1 MVGEKMKRIKLIIS
15 YDGTNYCG
23 WQIQPNGLTIEQVLN
38 EKLSQLL
45 KEEIQVIGASRTDSG
60 VHALGNVAVFDT
72 NTKIPP
78 EKICYALNQRLPDDI
93 VVQQSMEVSLTYH
106 PRKCNTRKTY
116 EYKILNRKI
125 PMPKHRLDSYFY
137 FMPLDVE
144 KMREGAKYLI
154 GEHDFRSFC
163 SSRTQIEDTV
173 RTIYQLDII
182 KEDDMI
188 RIVISGNGFLYNMV
202 RIIVG
207 TLIRVGTGFYTPH
220 QVEEIL
226 DSRNRS
232 YAGQKV
238 PAHGLTLVSIEEEE
252 HLEDIIHVENKYVD
266 YTLIQK
272 EIVPKKKAYIIL
284 NRCVDNDYEST
295 IARLTKQATRN
306 GAKDIYICDNTKKL
320 KDGTQIGY
328 YTYKRYSQLLQMEY
342 DRKNS
347 SFMQHNVE
355 NNEKKHMEAEDS
367 FYHVATK
374 NHNSNLC
381 QEKNNNEM
389 NHQIQENELEFV
401 VVEEDKIEKL
411 VDIYNQSFFH
421 VPMSSTWTV
430 EMVKEMMQKKENNF
444 YLIQW
449 DKQIV
454 GMFFWEKGE
463 YSSVE
468 GIGLLPE
475 FQNQGI
481 GKKAMKLFLCKY
493 KNECMDNIRLTV
505 SDNNLQAIACY
516 KQMGFVVVSTGNTW
530 FHTQDEKLYGAFL

>member
-1 MVGEKMKRIKLIIS
+1 MKRIKLIIS

-207 TLIRVGTGFYTPH
+207 TLIRVGTGFYTPQ

-328 YTYKRYSQLLQMEY
+328 YTYKRYNQLLQMEY
-342 DRKNS
+342 DS
-347 SFMQHNVE
+347 
-355 NNEKKHMEAEDS
+355 
-367 FYHVATK
+367 
-374 NHNSNLC
+374 NSNSYEEI
-381 QEKNNNEM
+381 Q

-430 EMVKEMMQKKENNF
+430 EMVKEMMQKKENHF

-449 DKQIV
+449 NKQIV

-516 KQMGFVVVSTGNTW
+516 KQMGFVVVSIGNTW
-530 FHTQDEKLYGAFL
+530 FHTQDEKLYGAFS